1 MLYIVLIIL
10 AFTVV
15 VLLNKNKI
23 IKKEELYIPQET
35 EEYSKIAVLIN
46 RERLNKNLHLLKAEK
61 VLNQI
66 CEDRCDELIELNE
79 EVTHDGFD
87 LRYDESKAVV
97 LLEIAGYGMTTE
109 NSYFQAYLK
118 SKKGHKEIMLAN
130 NVTHIGTC
138 TKGNY
143 NVCLFA
149 KY

>member
-23 IKKEELYIPQET
+23 IKKEKPYIPQEI

-61 VLNQI
+61 LLNQI

-87 LRYDESKAVV
+87 LRYSESKAIV
-97 LLEIAGYGMTTE
+97 LLEIAGYGMSTE
-109 NSYFQAYLK
+109 NAYFQAYLK
-118 SKKGHKEIMLAN
+118 SKKGHKEIMLAT

>member
-1 MLYIVLIIL
+1 MIGIIIVIIG
-10 AFTVV
+10 FTIA
-15 VLLNKNKI
+15 VLLNKNSI
-23 IKKEELYIPQET
+23 IPTKVVYKPQEI

-46 RERLNKNLHLLKAEK
+46 RERLTKGLPILIAEK
-61 VLNQI
+61 LLNQI
-66 CEDRCDELIELNE
+66 CEDRCDELIQLNE

-87 LRYDESKAVV
+87 LRYQESKA
-97 LLEIAGYGMTTE
+97 LILFENAGYGMSTE
-109 NSYFQAYLK
+109 NAYFQAYLK

>member
-1 MLYIVLIIL
+1 MIIIG
-10 AFTVV
+10 FTVA
-15 VLLNKNKI
+15 VLLNKNSILPTKLAY
-23 IKKEELYIPQET
+23 KPQEI
-35 EEYSKIAVLIN
+35 ESYSKIAVLIN
-46 RERLNKNLHLLKAEK
+46 RERASKGLPILVAEK
-61 VLNQI
+61 LLNQI
-66 CEDRCDELIELNE
+66 CEERCDELIELNE

-87 LRYDESKAVV
+87 LRFQESNSIV
-97 LLEIAGYGMTTE
+97 LLENVGYGMSTE
-109 NSYFQAYLK
+109 NAYFQAYLK